1 MLSPP
6 FTQFRACAV
15 YSTVFFYKFCTCAV
29 HYSGSFAHA
38 QSIEPPFYESSAQAQ
53 SIIQPPF
60 YESSAHA
67 QSIQPPFCEKF
78 CSNAVCSD
86 AILLYDRFCTRAVC
100 VAAIFCRFCTMCS
113 VVHMCVIQRGSP
125 FYKSCAYVI
134 LSGSLAIFRSFA
146 HAQIIQ
152 QPSYCLYYTV
162 LIALG

>member
-15 YSTVFFYKFCTCAV
+15 YSTVIFFYKFCTCAV

-38 QSIEPPFYESSAQAQ
+38 QSIEPLFYESSAQAQ
-53 SIIQPPF
+53 STIQIVFTHAQSIQLPF

-78 CSNAVCSD
+78 CSCAVCSD

-100 VAAIFCRFCTMCS
+100 VAAIFCRFCTMCT
-113 VVHMCVIQRGSP
+113 CVLSREGRHFTSP
-125 FYKSCAYVI
+125 
-134 LSGSLAIFRSFA
+134 A
-146 HAQIIQ
+146 H
-152 QPSYCLYYTV
+152 T
-162 LIALG
+162 

>member
-15 YSTVFFYKFCTCAV
+15 YSTVIFFYKFCTCAV

-38 QSIEPPFYESSAQAQ
+38 QSIEPLFYESSAQAQ
-53 SIIQPPF
+53 STIQIVFTHAQSIQPPF

-78 CSNAVCSD
+78 CSCAVCSD

-113 VVHMCVIQRGSP
+113 VVHMCVI
-125 FYKSCAYVI
+125 
-134 LSGSLAIFRSFA
+134 
-146 HAQIIQ
+146 
-152 QPSYCLYYTV
+152 
-162 LIALG
+162 

>member
-15 YSTVFFYKFCTCAV
+15 YSTVIFFYKFCTCAV

-38 QSIEPPFYESSAQAQ
+38 QSIEPLFYESSAQAQ
-53 SIIQPPF
+53 STIQIVFTHAQSIQLPFYESSAHAQSIQPPF

-78 CSNAVCSD
+78 CSCAVCSD

-100 VAAIFCRFCTMCS
+100 VAAIFCRFCTMCT
-113 VVHMCVIQRGSP
+113 CVLSREGRHFTSP
-125 FYKSCAYVI
+125 
-134 LSGSLAIFRSFA
+134 A
-146 HAQIIQ
+146 H
-152 QPSYCLYYTV
+152 T
-162 LIALG
+162 

>member
-15 YSTVFFYKFCTCAV
+15 YSTVIFFYKFCTCAV

-38 QSIEPPFYESSAQAQ
+38 QSIEQLFYESSAQAQ
-53 SIIQPPF
+53 STIQIVFTHAQSIQPPF

-78 CSNAVCSD
+78 CSCAVCSD

-100 VAAIFCRFCTMCS
+100 VAAIFCRFCTMCT
-113 VVHMCVIQRGSP
+113 CVLSREGRHFTSP
-125 FYKSCAYVI
+125 
-134 LSGSLAIFRSFA
+134 A
-146 HAQIIQ
+146 H
-152 QPSYCLYYTV
+152 T
-162 LIALG
+162 